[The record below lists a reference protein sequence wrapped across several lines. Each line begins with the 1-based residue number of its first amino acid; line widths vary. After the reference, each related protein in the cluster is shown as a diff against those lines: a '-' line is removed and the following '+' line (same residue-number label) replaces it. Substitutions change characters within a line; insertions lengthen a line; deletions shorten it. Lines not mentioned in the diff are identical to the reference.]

1 MRRVGRADILVPVA
15 AVPRGIDGRRAMM
28 SGAWGMTIGG
38 WIWMAVWVVA
48 LIVMVWL
55 LVSAGNRREIDDDPM
70 EILRGRYAR
79 GEMSEEEFRHARDVL
94 A

>member
-1 MRRVGRADILVPVA
+1 MRRALARTTLTLGSCVTA
-15 AVPRGIDGRRAMM
+15 AHAGDGTMM
-28 SGAWGMTIGG
+28 SGALGMTIGG

-55 LVSAGNRREIDDDPM
+55 LVAPGNRREKDDDPI
-70 EILRGRYAR
+70 EILRARFAR
-79 GEMSEEEFRHARDVL
+79 GEMSEEEFRHARDIL

>member
-1 MRRVGRADILVPVA
+1 
-15 AVPRGIDGRRAMM
+15 MM

-55 LVSAGNRREIDDDPM
+55 LVSAGNRREKDDDDPI
-70 EILRGRYAR
+70 EILRGRFAR
-79 GEMSEEEFRHARDVL
+79 GEMSEEEFRHARDIL
-94 A
+94 I

>member
-1 MRRVGRADILVPVA
+1 
-15 AVPRGIDGRRAMM
+15 M

-55 LVSAGNRREIDDDPM
+55 LVSAGGRRSSDDDPV
-70 EILRGRYAR
+70 EILRRRFAR
-79 GEMSEEEFRHARDVL
+79 GEMSEEEFRHARDIL
-94 A
+94 R

>member
-1 MRRVGRADILVPVA
+1 MEML
-15 AVPRGIDGRRAMM
+15 

-55 LVSAGNRREIDDDPM
+55 LVSPGNRREKDDDPI
-70 EILRGRYAR
+70 EILRSRFAR
-79 GEMSEEEFRHARDVL
+79 GEMSEEEFRHARDIL
-94 A
+94 T

>member
-1 MRRVGRADILVPVA
+1 
-15 AVPRGIDGRRAMM
+15 MM

-55 LVSAGNRREIDDDPM
+55 LVSAGNRREKDDDDPI
-70 EILRGRYAR
+70 EILRGRFAR
-79 GEMSEEEFRHARDVL
+79 GEMSEEEFRHARDIL
-94 A
+94 T

>member
-1 MRRVGRADILVPVA
+1 
-15 AVPRGIDGRRAMM
+15 MM

-55 LVSAGNRREIDDDPM
+55 LVSAGSRREQDDDPM

-79 GEMSEEEFRHARDVL
+79 GEMSEEEFRLARDIL
-94 A
+94 T

>member
-1 MRRVGRADILVPVA
+1 
-15 AVPRGIDGRRAMM
+15 MM

-55 LVSAGNRREIDDDPM
+55 LVSAGNQRPKGDDPI
-70 EILRGRYAR
+70 EILRSRFAR
-79 GEMSEEEFRHARDVL
+79 GEMSEEEFRHARDIL
-94 A
+94 T

>member
-1 MRRVGRADILVPVA
+1 
-15 AVPRGIDGRRAMM
+15 MM

-94 A
+94 T